1 MADQGDMESRF
12 DDLDTSLQQVDR
24 GVDAIGARIDA
35 ARADV
40 VALRDQ
46 VSFVTAEMNGVAHAV
61 ARVEDSIV
69 QLSDRLVQFTDQ
81 YARDQAR
88 TLAEAE
94 LTRLTID
101 WHARFEQR
109 RKTRDLAHG
118 LVHALT
124 KDALERDVVD
134 KDLVAACAQERMLM
148 EPDFWL
154 GPAMV
159 SIAARHLGEA
169 PQMRRARAQSY
180 SLDQARSNLFFTLTC
195 TRLGEL
201 DEAAR
206 WMDRYL
212 QSLDPYALDE
222 DFHVV
227 LDAVA
232 CNELGAQAH
241 AYTRQA
247 MERWLDRL
255 GLAQPSTLTKQVAHH
270 MSELGMKLPEERFE
284 ELGQVCAGGWDG
296 LCRGWECATIPEA
309 TLLHLHRAFPG
320 DHDEDP
326 SAHAASALDSL
337 IDRHD
342 PDEAALASRI
352 RYLELVVE
360 YGGDEKAAREE
371 HTVQQAAATPVDL
384 RTLLVNAVFVPESV
398 RLGEEAR
405 LLSLRAVWPQ
415 VLSTSRG
422 YVEHS
427 RSLLPPEIDV
437 TWGEWRRPVSADP
450 NVSVPEKALVNE
462 LCGLIE
468 DRTRKQV
475 ESVRLNRGRLIT
487 AAAVSLAG
495 TVTAFLVSR
504 GTPRVT
510 VILLAIAAAVWAIA
524 EWRRVPVRRQE
535 LSREGRDRARAGTA
549 ALRRALAQRTAF
561 FTAWQANLDAA
572 QGLEDWAKGAWRGE
586 AGALERG
593 VREEFGREE
602 AQE

>member
-1 MADQGDMESRF
+1 MDAGF
-12 DDLDTSLQQVDR
+12 DGLEASMRQVDR
-24 GVDAIGARIDA
+24 AVDAVGARVEVVHDE
-35 ARADV
+35 V
-40 VALRDQ
+40 VALSGQFRIAA
-46 VSFVTAEMNGVAHAV
+46 AELSSVAHTV
-61 ARVEDSIV
+61 DRVEDSV
-69 QLSDRLVQFTDQ
+69 RQLGRRFDEFTEQ
-81 YARDQAR
+81 YAKDQAR

-109 RKTRDLAHG
+109 RKTRALAHG

-134 KDLVAACAQERMLM
+134 KDLVAACAQERMIM

-159 SIAARHLGEA
+159 SLAARHLDKA
-169 PQMRRARAQSY
+169 PQMRRARAQAY

-201 DEAAR
+201 QEAAR
-206 WMDRYL
+206 WIDRYL

-247 MERWLDRL
+247 MERWLDRV
-255 GLAQPSTLTKQVAHH
+255 GLAQASTLTNQVAHH
-270 MSELGMKLPEERFE
+270 MGELGKKLPEKRFE
-284 ELGQVCAGGWDG
+284 ELSRVCAEGWDE
-296 LCRGWECATIPEA
+296 LHRGWEWATIPEA
-309 TLLHLHRAFPG
+309 TLVHLHRAFPG
-320 DHDEDP
+320 EHDKEP
-326 SAHAASALDSL
+326 AGHAASALDAL

-342 PDEAALASRI
+342 ADEAALASRI

-371 HTVQQAAATPVDL
+371 HAVQQAAAKPVDL
-384 RTLLVNAVFVPESV
+384 RTLLVNAVFVPEAV

-405 LLSLRAVWPQ
+405 LLALRAVWPQ
-415 VLSTSRG
+415 VLSASHA

-427 RSLLPPEIDV
+427 RSLLPLEIDV
-437 TWGEWRRPVSADP
+437 TWGEWRRPLPADP
-450 NVSVPEKALVNE
+450 NVPVPGKALVNE
-462 LCGLIE
+462 LRGLIE
-468 DRTRKQV
+468 ESTRRQV

-487 AAAVSLAG
+487 AAVGSLASMI
-495 TVTAFLVSR
+495 TAFLVPR
-504 GTPRVT
+504 GTARVS
-510 VILLAIAAAVWAIA
+510 VILLGVAAATWAIA
-524 EWRRVPVRRQE
+524 EWRRVPVRKQE
-535 LSREGRDRARAGTA
+535 LSREGRDNVRSGTA
-549 ALRRALAQRTAF
+549 ALGRALGQRTVF
-561 FTAWQANLDAA
+561 FTAWRESLDAA
-572 QGLEDWAKGAWRGE
+572 QGLEVWGERAWCGD
-586 AGALERG
+586 AGALEKG
-593 VREEFGREE
+593 AREDPGREGTKE
-602 AQE
+602 

>member
-1 MADQGDMESRF
+1 MEERF
-12 DDLDTSLQQVDR
+12 DDLETSLRQLNR
-24 GVDAIGARIDA
+24 GVDAMGARVDVA
-35 ARADV
+35 CDEVLALQGQLSSV
-40 VALRDQ
+40 VAELSG
-46 VSFVTAEMNGVAHAV
+46 VSHAV
-61 ARVEDSIV
+61 GRVEESLL
-69 QLSDRLVQFTDQ
+69 QLGQRFEAFTDQ
-81 YARDQAR
+81 YAKDQAR
-88 TLAEAE
+88 ALAEAE

-109 RKTRDLAHG
+109 RKTRALAHG

-159 SIAARHLGEA
+159 SIAAGHLGKLS
-169 PQMRRARAQSY
+169 QMRRARAQSY

-255 GLAQPSTLTKQVAHH
+255 GLAQASTLTKQVAHH
-270 MSELGMKLPEERFE
+270 MSELGRKLPEKRFE
-284 ELGQVCAGGWDG
+284 ELSRVCAGDWDE
-296 LCRGWECATIPEA
+296 LRRGWEWATIPEA

-320 DHDEDP
+320 DHDKKP
-326 SAHAASALDSL
+326 SGHAASALDAL

-342 PDEAALASRI
+342 ADEAALASRI

-360 YGGDEKAAREE
+360 YGGDEKAARDE
-371 HTVQQAAATPVDL
+371 HTVQQAATTPVDL
-384 RTLLVNAVFVPESV
+384 RTLLVNAVFVPEAV

-405 LLSLRAVWPQ
+405 LLSLRAVWSQ
-415 VLSTSRG
+415 VLSTSRA

-427 RSLLPPEIDV
+427 RRLLPPEIDV
-437 TWGEWRRPVSADP
+437 TWGEWRRPLPADP
-450 NVSVPEKALVNE
+450 NVSLPEKLLVSE

-468 DRTRKQV
+468 ESTRKQV
-475 ESVRLNRGRLIT
+475 ESVRLNRGRLII
-487 AAAVSLAG
+487 AAAVSLASA
-495 TVTAFLVSR
+495 VTAFLVSR

-510 VILLAIAAAVWAIA
+510 VILLGITAVVWAVA
-524 EWRRVPVRRQE
+524 EWRRVPVRKQE
-535 LSREGRDRARAGTA
+535 LSREGRDKARTGTA
-549 ALRRALAQRTAF
+549 ALRRALGQRTEF
-561 FTAWQANLDAA
+561 FTAWRKNLDAA
-572 QGLEDWAKGAWRGE
+572 RGLEDWAKGAWRGE
-586 AGALERG
+586 AGALERSARG
-593 VREEFGREE
+593 DSGREE